1 MQESAL
7 QLRLRDKASAEN
19 LAKMAN
25 FGLSG
30 RTWATYGSA
39 VNNLQRCQEETGID
53 MSLPFDSN
61 KVLEFIAWMKVKK
74 LKSRS
79 MSSYLSG
86 VRMYH
91 IASGFSEG
99 VLREPLV
106 KLILKGQANM
116 EKVEKLV
123 GVRKG
128 KLPVTINIMKL
139 LKVRLAKVSW
149 PMWEVRLLWAVM
161 TVAWSGSTR
170 VHEILSRQKNMFDV
184 QTTLLWKDV
193 KFKKVKME
201 GNDVDTIVI
210 HVKSPKVD
218 RVGAGDDIVIAE
230 LGNFM
235 CPISAMGKYR
245 KEIKLKEEAGMPV
258 FRVQSGACFTGAD
271 LNSKLKQLI
280 GDLGD
285 KIPGQVVTSHS
296 FRAGVAS
303 EMAKRG
309 HTEEELMAVG
319 RWSSQAYRLY
329 MGLPLAHRATF
340 ARKIGMGI

>member
-7 QLRLRDKASAEN
+7 QLRLRDKESAEN
-19 LAKMAN
+19 LTKMAN
-25 FGLSG
+25 FGLAR
-30 RTWATYGSA
+30 RTWSTYGSA
-39 VNNLQRCQEETGID
+39 VNNLNRCQEETGID

-61 KVLEFIAWMKVKK
+61 KVLEFIAWMKVKN

-91 IASGFSEG
+91 IASGFHEG

-116 EKVEKLV
+116 EKIEELV
-123 GVRKG
+123 GIRKG
-128 KLPVTINIMKL
+128 KLPVTISVMKL
-139 LKVRLAKVSW
+139 LKLRLAKVSW

-170 VHEILSRQKNMFDV
+170 VHELLSKQKNTFDV

-193 KFKKVKME
+193 KSKKVKME
-201 GNDVDTIVI
+201 GKDVDTIVI

-218 RVGAGDDIVIAE
+218 RVGAGDEIVIAE

-235 CPISAMGKYR
+235 CPIAAMGKYR
-245 KEIKLKEEAGMPV
+245 KEIKLKEEPDMPV
-258 FRVQSGACFTGAD
+258 FRVKSGACFTGAD
-271 LNSKLKQLI
+271 LNSKLKRLI

-303 EMAKRG
+303 EMARRG
-309 HTEEELMAVG
+309 HTEEELKAVG

-340 ARKIGMGI
+340 ARKIAMGN